1 MRLIFRGPFDSSMPQ
16 EYCLTSCVVAGAEVP
31 HKVTTGARPA
41 KQLASC
47 DRMLADL
54 IRDCW
59 NARPQ
64 ERPAFTEVI
73 ERVESMAGIRATPS
87 EAKRAARARAMERMG
102 GGVRAPTL
110 PARGEAGGDAGEGAS
125 RPVSPSR
132 GGAE

>member
-1 MRLIFRGPFDSSMPQ
+1 M
-16 EYCLTSCVVAGAEVP
+16 P

-47 DRMLADL
+47 DRILADL